1 MQTNDLTIDSK
12 NLFISLVN
20 DAPNWSDTPMFKG
33 DQHQAGNLTDLKRKG
48 LIKTFADCGC
58 IFVVFTELGIKY
70 ANELGLDL
78 N

>member
-1 MQTNDLTIDSK
+1 
-12 NLFISLVN
+12 
-20 DAPNWSDTPMFKG
+20 MFKG